1 MDKFLNLRKRPPV
14 GTDKEIMWSLENIID
29 GFEYFLELNG
39 HYPGTQE
46 IDGFQYLPTSR
57 TIQRSFGG
65 VVAVKKQ
72 LNLKGPHKLSEGETR
87 ANKAREADMR
97 AKVYEVEFYNFLISH
112 VPEMRVHEHKIIRPG
127 QTACDFFIYTSEKD
141 GFVIDLFYAQD
152 LISMLGVVNIKI
164 KKYLEVKQKTYFV
177 VVGNENI
184 TQSDINSKILNK
196 KNSIPSHIHVMTESF
211 FKENIYLTQ
220 A

>member
-14 GTDKEIMWSLENIID
+14 GTEKEMIWSLENIID

-87 ANKAREADMR
+87 SNKAREADVR
-97 AKVYEVEFYNFLISH
+97 ARIYEEEFYNFLVSH
-112 VPEMRVHEHKIIRPG
+112 VPEMRVHEHKMIRPG
-127 QTACDFFIYTSEKD
+127 QTACDFFIYTEEHN
-141 GFVIDLFYAQD
+141 GFVVDLFYAQD
-152 LISMLGVVNIKI
+152 LISLNNVLNIKI
-164 KKYLEVKQKTYFV
+164 KKYLDVKYQTYFV
-177 VVGNENI
+177 VVGNDKI
-184 TQSDINSKILNK
+184 IQSEIDAKVLNK
-196 KNSIPSHIHVMTESF
+196 KNILPRHISVMTEVS
-211 FKENIYLTQ
+211 FKENLKLLI
-220 A
+220 